1 MEDSLS
7 YLDNLLIVVIADTAE
22 VYLDYSLRGK
32 DGKRRNLLAVSAFFF
47 KANIHVLSGRA
58 FCTFCDVI
66 NLNATR
72 YSL

>member
-32 DGKRRNLLAVSAFFF
+32 DGKRRNLLAVSAFFL
-47 KANIHVLSGRA
+47 KRIYTS
-58 FCTFCDVI
+58 
-66 NLNATR
+66 
-72 YSL
+72 